1 MKVLSLVLLAALVA
15 PASAVGGPLRTPPVI
30 DKVTHHPDL
39 WATVNAC
46 DTVRRPDSIGIR
58 ASMPG
63 RGPRETLAMRF
74 RVQYL
79 DPADRQW
86 RFVKEKADSGHRVVG
101 RTRTAAMESGWDFRF
116 EPPAGGGVYV
126 LRGHV
131 TFTWKRRGRTT
142 RKISEI
148 TERGHSRRR
157 GSDPPGYSAA
167 ECRIG

>member
-1 MKVLSLVLLAALVA
+1 VKVLSLVLLGALLA
-15 PASAVGGPLRTPPVI
+15 PASAAAAPVRTPPAV
-30 DKVTHHPDL
+30 DTLTQHPDL

-46 DTVRRPDSIGIR
+46 DTVERPDSIGIR

-79 DPADRQW
+79 DPADRKW
-86 RFVKEKADSGHRVVG
+86 HFVKDNADSGRQVIG
-101 RTRTAAMESGWDFRF
+101 RTRTAAKESGWDFRF
-116 EPPAGGGVYV
+116 KPPAGGGVYV

-131 TFTWKRRGRTT
+131 TFTWSRRGRTM
-142 RKISEI
+142 RKISEV

>member
-1 MKVLSLVLLAALVA
+1 MLLAALVA
-15 PASAVGGPLRTPPVI
+15 PAAAAAAPLRTPPAV
-30 DKVTHHPDL
+30 DTLSRHPDL

-46 DTVRRPDSIGIR
+46 DTVARPDSIGIR

-79 DPADRQW
+79 DPADQKW
-86 RFVKEKADSGHRVVG
+86 RFVKANADSGPEVVG
-101 RTRTAAMESGWDFRF
+101 RTRTAVKESGWDFRF
-116 EPPAGGGVYV
+116 KPPAGGGVYV

-131 TFTWKRRGRTT
+131 TFTWSRRGRTMRT
-142 RKISEI
+142 ISEL

-157 GSDPPGYSAA
+157 GSDPPGYSAS